1 MMPTRKCVTSSTYC
15 PPTKKKQ
22 KNTAMNKWYLC
33 KVAYERQADEMGMKK
48 VTESYLLDALSFTEA
63 EERVIKEVTPFVS
76 VGELEV
82 VNIRPMRLAE
92 LLLDE
97 RSDKFYRAKVDL
109 TTVDSNGNERTASS
123 AMIVQADSLLEGTKS
138 LLAHLDSGVSSYE
151 LVSIGELDI
160 LDVYRYIA
168 PEEQ

>member
-1 MMPTRKCVTSSTYC
+1 
-15 PPTKKKQ
+15 
-22 KNTAMNKWYLC
+22 MNKWYLC

-48 VTESYLLDALSFTEA
+48 VTESYLVDALSFTEA

-97 RSDKFYRAKVDL
+97 ESGKYYRAKVDL
-109 TTVDSNGNERTASS
+109 TTIDSAGQESKVGTA
-123 AMIVQADSLLEGTKS
+123 MVVQADSLLEGTKS
-138 LLAHLDSGVSSYE
+138 LLAHLDSGVSAYE

-160 LDVYRYIA
+160 LDVYQYVA
-168 PEEQ
+168 PPAE

>member
-1 MMPTRKCVTSSTYC
+1 MS
-15 PPTKKKQ
+15 
-22 KNTAMNKWYLC
+22 
-33 KVAYERQADEMGMKK
+33 YERQADEMGMKK
-48 VTESYLLDALSFTEA
+48 VTESYLVDALSFTEA

-97 RSDKFYRAKVDL
+97 ESGKYYRAKVDL
-109 TTVDSNGNERTASS
+109 TTIDSAGQERKVGTA
-123 AMIVQADSLLEGTKS
+123 MVVQADSLLEGTKS
-138 LLAHLDSGVSSYE
+138 LLAHLDSGVSAYE

>member
-1 MMPTRKCVTSSTYC
+1 
-15 PPTKKKQ
+15 
-22 KNTAMNKWYLC
+22 MNKWYLC

-48 VTESYLLDALSFTEA
+48 VTESYLVDALSFTEA

-97 RSDKFYRAKVDL
+97 ESGKYYRAKVDL
-109 TTVDSNGNERTASS
+109 TTIDSAGQERKVGTA
-123 AMIVQADSLLEGTKS
+123 MVVQADSLLEGTKS
-138 LLAHLDSGVSSYE
+138 LLAHLDSGVSAYE

-160 LDVYRYIA
+160 LYVYQYVA
-168 PEEQ
+168 PPAE

>member
-1 MMPTRKCVTSSTYC
+1 
-15 PPTKKKQ
+15 
-22 KNTAMNKWYLC
+22 MNKWYLC

-48 VTESYLLDALSFTEA
+48 VTESYLVDALSFTEA

-92 LLLDE
+92 LLLDGE
-97 RSDKFYRAKVDL
+97 SGRYYRAKVNL
-109 TTVDSNGNERTASS
+109 TTIDTAGQERKVGTA
-123 AMIVQADSLLEGTKS
+123 MVVQADSLLEGTKS
-138 LLAHLDSGVSSYE
+138 LLAHLDSGVSAYE

-160 LDVYRYIA
+160 LDVYQYVA
-168 PEEQ
+168 PPAE

>member
-1 MMPTRKCVTSSTYC
+1 MS
-15 PPTKKKQ
+15 
-22 KNTAMNKWYLC
+22 MNKWYLC

-48 VTESYLLDALSFTEA
+48 VTESYLVDALSFTEA

-92 LLLDE
+92 LILNGE
-97 RSDKFYRAKVDL
+97 SGKYYRAKVDL
-109 TTVDSNGNERTASS
+109 TTIDTAGQERKVGTA
-123 AMIVQADSLLEGTKS
+123 MVVQADSLLEGTKS
-138 LLAHLDSGVSSYE
+138 LLAHLDSGVSAYE

-160 LDVYRYIA
+160 LDVYQYVA
-168 PEEQ
+168 PPAE

>member
-1 MMPTRKCVTSSTYC
+1 MS
-15 PPTKKKQ
+15 
-22 KNTAMNKWYLC
+22 MNKWYLC
-33 KVAYERQADEMGMKK
+33 KVSYERQADEMGMKK
-48 VTESYLLDALSFTEA
+48 VTESYLVDALSFTEA

-109 TTVDSNGNERTASS
+109 TTVDSNDNERTARS
-123 AMIVQADSLLEGTKS
+123 AIIVQAESLLEATRT
-138 LLAHLDSGVSSYE
+138 LITHLDGGLSAYE
-151 LVSIGELDI
+151 LVSVAELDI
-160 LDVYRYIA
+160 LDVYQYVA
-168 PEEQ
+168 PPAE

>member
-1 MMPTRKCVTSSTYC
+1 MS
-15 PPTKKKQ
+15 
-22 KNTAMNKWYLC
+22 
-33 KVAYERQADEMGMKK
+33 YERQADEMGMKK
-48 VTESYLLDALSFTEA
+48 VTESYLVDALSFTEA

-97 RSDKFYRAKVDL
+97 ESGKYYRAKVDL
-109 TTVDSNGNERTASS
+109 TTIDSAGQERKVGTA
-123 AMIVQADSLLEGTKS
+123 MVVQADSLLEGTKS
-138 LLAHLDSGVSSYE
+138 LLAHLDSGVSAYE

-160 LDVYRYIA
+160 LDVYQYVA
-168 PEEQ
+168 PPAE

>member
-1 MMPTRKCVTSSTYC
+1 
-15 PPTKKKQ
+15 
-22 KNTAMNKWYLC
+22 MNKWYLC
-33 KVAYERQADEMGMKK
+33 KVSYDRQADDIGMKK
-48 VTESYLLDALSFTEA
+48 VTESYLVDALSFTEA

-109 TTVDSNGNERTASS
+109 TTVDSNGNEHTASS

-160 LDVYRYIA
+160 LDVYQYVA
-168 PEEQ
+168 PPAE

>member
-1 MMPTRKCVTSSTYC
+1 
-15 PPTKKKQ
+15 
-22 KNTAMNKWYLC
+22 MNKWYLC
-33 KVAYERQADEMGMKK
+33 KVSYERQADEMGMKK
-48 VTESYLLDALSFTEA
+48 VTESYLVDALSFTEA

-97 RSDKFYRAKVDL
+97 ESGKYYRAKVNL
-109 TTVDSNGNERTASS
+109 TTIDTAGQERKVGTA
-123 AMIVQADSLLEGTKS
+123 MVVQADSLLEGAKP
-138 LLAHLDSGVSSYE
+138 LLAHLDSGVSAYE

-160 LDVYRYIA
+160 LDVYQYVA
-168 PEEQ
+168 PPAE

>member
-1 MMPTRKCVTSSTYC
+1 
-15 PPTKKKQ
+15 
-22 KNTAMNKWYLC
+22 MNKWYLC
-33 KVAYERQADEMGMKK
+33 KVSYERQADEMGMKK
-48 VTESYLLDALSFTEA
+48 VTESYLVDALSFTEA

-97 RSDKFYRAKVDL
+97 ESGKYYRAKVNL
-109 TTVDSNGNERTASS
+109 TTIDTAGQERKVGTA
-123 AMIVQADSLLEGTKS
+123 MVVQADSLLEGAKS
-138 LLAHLDSGVSSYE
+138 LLAHLDSGVSAYE

-160 LDVYRYIA
+160 LDVYQYVA
-168 PEEQ
+168 PPAE

>member
-1 MMPTRKCVTSSTYC
+1 MLPKVN
-15 PPTKKKQ
+15 Q
-22 KNTAMNKWYLC
+22 KNKRVMNKWYLC
-33 KVAYERQADEMGMKK
+33 KVSYERQADEMGMKK
-48 VTESYLLDALSFTEA
+48 VTESYLVDALSFTEA

-97 RSDKFYRAKVDL
+97 ESGKYYRAKVDL
-109 TTVDSNGNERTASS
+109 TTIDSAGQERKVGTA
-123 AMIVQADSLLEGTKS
+123 MVVQADSLLGGTKS
-138 LLAHLDSGVSSYE
+138 LLAHLDSGVSAYE

-160 LDVYRYIA
+160 LDVFQYIA
-168 PEEQ
+168 PPAE

>member
-1 MMPTRKCVTSSTYC
+1 
-15 PPTKKKQ
+15 
-22 KNTAMNKWYLC
+22 MNKWYLC

-48 VTESYLLDALSFTEA
+48 VTESYLVDALSFTEA

-97 RSDKFYRAKVDL
+97 ESGRYYRAKVNL
-109 TTVDSNGNERTASS
+109 TTIDTAGQERKVGTA
-123 AMIVQADSLLEGTKS
+123 MVVQADSLLEGAKS
-138 LLAHLDSGVSSYE
+138 LLAHLDSGVSAYE

-160 LDVYRYIA
+160 LDVYQYVA
-168 PEEQ
+168 PPVE

>member
-1 MMPTRKCVTSSTYC
+1 
-15 PPTKKKQ
+15 
-22 KNTAMNKWYLC
+22 MNKWYLC

-48 VTESYLLDALSFTEA
+48 VTESYLVDALSFTEA

-97 RSDKFYRAKVDL
+97 ESGKYYRAKVNL
-109 TTVDSNGNERTASS
+109 TTIDTAGQERKVGTA
-123 AMIVQADSLLEGTKS
+123 MVVQADSLLEGAKS
-138 LLAHLDSGVSSYE
+138 LLAHLDSGVSAYE

-160 LDVYRYIA
+160 LDVYQYVA
-168 PEEQ
+168 PPAE

>member
-1 MMPTRKCVTSSTYC
+1 
-15 PPTKKKQ
+15 
-22 KNTAMNKWYLC
+22 MNKWYLC

-48 VTESYLLDALSFTEA
+48 VTESSLVDALSFTEA

-97 RSDKFYRAKVDL
+97 ESGKYYRAKVDL
-109 TTVDSNGNERTASS
+109 TTIDSAGQERKVGTA
-123 AMIVQADSLLEGTKS
+123 MVVQADSLLEGTKS
-138 LLAHLDSGVSSYE
+138 LLAHLDSGVSAYE

-160 LDVYRYIA
+160 LDVYQYVA
-168 PEEQ
+168 PPAE

>member
-1 MMPTRKCVTSSTYC
+1 MS
-15 PPTKKKQ
+15 
-22 KNTAMNKWYLC
+22 
-33 KVAYERQADEMGMKK
+33 YERQADEMGMKK
-48 VTESYLLDALSFTEA
+48 VTESYLVDALSFTKA

-97 RSDKFYRAKVDL
+97 ESGKYYRAKVDL
-109 TTVDSNGNERTASS
+109 TTIDSAGQERKVGTA
-123 AMIVQADSLLEGTKS
+123 MVVQADSLLGGTKS
-138 LLAHLDSGVSSYE
+138 LLAHLDSGVSAYE

-160 LDVYRYIA
+160 LDVFQYIA
-168 PEEQ
+168 PPAE

>member
-1 MMPTRKCVTSSTYC
+1 
-15 PPTKKKQ
+15 
-22 KNTAMNKWYLC
+22 MNKWYLC

>member
-1 MMPTRKCVTSSTYC
+1 
-15 PPTKKKQ
+15 
-22 KNTAMNKWYLC
+22 MNKWYLC

-48 VTESYLLDALSFTEA
+48 VTESYLVDALSFTEA

-97 RSDKFYRAKVDL
+97 ESGKYYRAKVNL
-109 TTVDSNGNERTASS
+109 TTIDTAGQERKVGTA
-123 AMIVQADSLLEGTKS
+123 MVVQADSLLEGAKS
-138 LLAHLDSGVSSYE
+138 LLAHLDSGVSAYE

-160 LDVYRYIA
+160 LDVYQYVA
-168 PEEQ
+168 PLAE

>member
-1 MMPTRKCVTSSTYC
+1 
-15 PPTKKKQ
+15 
-22 KNTAMNKWYLC
+22 MNKWYLC
-33 KVAYERQADEMGMKK
+33 KVSYERQADEMGMKK
-48 VTESYLLDALSFTEA
+48 VTESYLVDALSFTEA

-97 RSDKFYRAKVDL
+97 ESGKYYRAKVDL
-109 TTVDSNGNERTASS
+109 TTIDSAGQERKVGTA
-123 AMIVQADSLLEGTKS
+123 MVVQADSLLEGTKS
-138 LLAHLDSGVSSYE
+138 LLAHLDSGGSAYE

-160 LDVYRYIA
+160 LDVYEYVA
-168 PEEQ
+168 PPAE

>member
-1 MMPTRKCVTSSTYC
+1 
-15 PPTKKKQ
+15 
-22 KNTAMNKWYLC
+22 MNKWYLC

-48 VTESYLLDALSFTEA
+48 VTESYLVDALSFTEA

-92 LLLDE
+92 LILDGE
-97 RSDKFYRAKVDL
+97 SGRYYRAKVDL
-109 TTVDSNGNERTASS
+109 TTIDSGGNDRKTSV

-138 LLAHLDSGVSSYE
+138 LLAHLDSGLSAYE
-151 LVSIGELDI
+151 LISIGELDI
-160 LDVYRYIA
+160 LDVYQYVA
-168 PEEQ
+168 PPAE

>member
-1 MMPTRKCVTSSTYC
+1 
-15 PPTKKKQ
+15 
-22 KNTAMNKWYLC
+22 MNKWYLC

-48 VTESYLLDALSFTEA
+48 VTESYLVDALSFTEA

-92 LLLDE
+92 LLLDGE
-97 RSDKFYRAKVDL
+97 SGRYYRAKVDL
-109 TTVDSNGNERTASS
+109 TTIDTAGQERKVGTA
-123 AMIVQADSLLEGTKS
+123 MVVQADSLLEGTKS
-138 LLAHLDSGVSSYE
+138 LLAHLDSGVSAYE

-160 LDVYRYIA
+160 LDVYQYVA
-168 PEEQ
+168 PPTE